1 MVQKTRRLLTSRN
14 RASVASPIASSRRS
28 VFSNPMSMRET
39 EIDNGDVFLSE
50 EEVEDKRELINDQ
63 IKNVSENKLNSF
75 GFDEMINHR
84 KRMELSENF
93 RVADLVRF

>member
-1 MVQKTRRLLTSRN
+1 M
-14 RASVASPIASSRRS
+14 SV
-28 VFSNPMSMRET
+28 RET